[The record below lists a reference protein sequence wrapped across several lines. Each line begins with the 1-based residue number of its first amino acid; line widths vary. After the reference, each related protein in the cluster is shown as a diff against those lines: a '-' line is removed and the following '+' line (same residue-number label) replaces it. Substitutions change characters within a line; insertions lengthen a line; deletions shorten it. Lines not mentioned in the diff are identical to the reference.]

1 MNTSK
6 KIFMGI
12 REGTL
17 SETQRKTYENVWTQ
31 SDAVNGMQQYYR
43 AMPQL
48 SPYEKIVDVGN
59 GHGNGPVVA
68 ATQMKIPNLRISCP
82 SLILWG
88 EQDQALV
95 KLTLIRQN

>member
-1 MNTSK
+1 
-6 KIFMGI
+6 
-12 REGTL
+12 
-17 SETQRKTYENVWTQ
+17 
-31 SDAVNGMQQYYR
+31 
-43 AMPQL
+43 MPQL

-95 KLTLIRQN
+95 KENLDGVEECVPDVRIRCFHGASHWLHHELPNEVNLEIEKFLVK